1 MMYNKMRGKEKMT
14 TRSLIRDVT
23 LNSKEIAAL
32 EIAIEKSTP
41 VEITLHDVPQSR
53 RATREEMIAFLMGYK
68 LDALY
73 EEEG

>member
-1 MMYNKMRGKEKMT
+1 MT